1 MPHPLLFNGAGF
13 LLRFTVHEI
22 QGLGEIHPRI
32 SFFPRTRVS
41 YHRASEQEEPIQSW
55 WQDLR
60 YAVRMLDKNVTLT
73 FVIVTSLA
81 IGIGANAAI
90 LSVVDVLTAWS
101 RCGFTRRG
109 LASFEIGL
117 PRDNTSTFK
126 MRTTALRKWPWHKAA
141 HSP

>member
-1 MPHPLLFNGAGF
+1 M
-13 LLRFTVHEI
+13 
-22 QGLGEIHPRI
+22 Q
-32 SFFPRTRVS
+32 TR
-41 YHRASEQEEPIQSW
+41 

-60 YAVRMLDKNVTLT
+60 YAVRMLGKNVTLT
-73 FVIVTSLA
+73 FVIVASLA

-90 LSVVDVLTAWS
+90 FMWWTRYCYVPSLIRTRTAWS

>member
-1 MPHPLLFNGAGF
+1 MLFNGAGF

-22 QGLGEIHPRI
+22 QGLGEIHPGI

-41 YHRASEQEEPIQSW
+41 YHRASEQEEPIQTW

-101 RCGFTRRG
+101 IHSPG
-109 LASFEIGL
+109 IGIFRDW
-117 PRDNTSTFK
+117 PSPDNTSTFK